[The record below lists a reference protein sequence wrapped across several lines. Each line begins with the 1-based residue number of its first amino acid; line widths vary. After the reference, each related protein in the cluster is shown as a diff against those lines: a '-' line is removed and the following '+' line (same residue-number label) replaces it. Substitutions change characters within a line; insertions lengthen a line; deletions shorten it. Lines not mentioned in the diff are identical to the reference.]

1 MEWIP
6 ARVTNPAP
14 LHNRFEGDKNM
25 ASNRQS
31 RRGGPRKGASA
42 RSLLA
47 GALSRSKNPRG
58 SKLRK
63 GSPVAKAF
71 MARLRAMRHDNPHKK
86 GPGTLRDYLS
96 KKGAELGKT
105 GQRSN
110 RNRKGKGKGAAATK
124 TALTRVPNLGASGAI
139 AANIRSK
146 NAGMP
151 KRRAQRALA
160 ARAKNPGFDLKR
172 SLIESAVLLAGVF
185 AASKIMP
192 IIEKQIECI
201 TGLNDATRG
210 YIKIAGAL
218 ATIVGID
225 YAADKFGSQ
234 LGFDIRPAGYAL
246 ATFMALKGFKGAGL
260 ITMDGSEGYSHMNG
274 YDGYMNGTLG
284 ISGPV
289 VVGGEVYGADMAGTM
304 GLILPPGPEN
314 SMTGSIFSDAQ
325 LPFPAVAPHS
335 VMQGGMGAPVPSF
348 C

>member
-47 GALSRSKNPRG
+47 GALSRSNNPRG

-63 GSPVAKAF
+63 GSPEAKAF

-124 TALTRVPNLGASGAI
+124 TALTRVPNIGASSAI

-151 KRRAQRALA
+151 KRRAQRGLA

-192 IIEKQIECI
+192 IIEKQIEGI
-201 TGLNDATRG
+201 TGLNDASRG

-260 ITMDGSEGYSHMNG
+260 ITMDGSEGHSH
-274 YDGYMNGTLG
+274 YMSGTLG

-289 VVGGEVYGADMAGTM
+289 VVGGEVYGTDMAGTM

>member
-14 LHNRFEGDKNM
+14 LHNRFEGDKSM
-25 ASNRQS
+25 ATNRSN

-47 GALSRSKNPRG
+47 GALSRSSNPR
-58 SKLRK
+58 LVK
-63 GSPVAKAF
+63 GSPEAKKF

-110 RNRKGKGKGAAATK
+110 RNRKGKGKGAAAAAAK
-124 TALTRVPNLGASGAI
+124 RVPNIGASSAI

-151 KRRAQRALA
+151 KRRAKRALA

-192 IIEKQIECI
+192 IIEKQIEGI
-201 TGLNDATRG
+201 TGLNDASRG

-225 YAADKFGSQ
+225 YAADKFGSK

-260 ITMDGSEGYSHMNG
+260 ITMDGSEGYG
-274 YDGYMNGTLG
+274 YHMNGTLG

-289 VVGGEVYGADMAGTM
+289 VVGGEVYGTDMAGTM

-325 LPFPAVAPHS
+325 LPYPAVAPHS
-335 VMQGGMGAPVPSF
+335 VMQGGMGAPAPSL

>member
-14 LHNRFEGDKNM
+14 LHNRFEGEKKMAKNR
-25 ASNRQS
+25 SS

-47 GALSRSKNPRG
+47 GALSRANNPRG

-63 GSPVAKAF
+63 GSPEAKAF
-71 MARLRAMRHDNPHKK
+71 MARLRAMRHANPHKK

-96 KKGAELGKT
+96 KRGKELGKT

-110 RNRKGKGKGAAATK
+110 RNRKGKSA
-124 TALTRVPNLGASGAI
+124 RVANIGASSAI

-151 KRRAQRALA
+151 IRRARRALA
-160 ARAKNPGFDLKR
+160 GRAKNPGFDLKR

-192 IIEKQIECI
+192 IIEKQIEGI
-201 TGLNDATRG
+201 TGLNDGTRG

-218 ATIVGID
+218 ATIVGVD
-225 YAADKFGSQ
+225 YAADKFGSK

-246 ATFMALKGFKGAGL
+246 ATFMAIKGLKGAGL
-260 ITMDGSEGYSHMNG
+260 ITMDGS
-274 YDGYMNGTLG
+274 DYMAGTLG

-289 VVGGEVYGADMAGTM
+289 VVGGEVYGTDMAGTM

-335 VMQGGMGAPVPSF
+335 VMQGAMGAPSAVL